1 MLCLEMR
8 KTFQNAAKG
17 NGLVYCGATSD
28 PESLQWLSSLFLF
41 TLEALLHLDATHRS
55 FPWRVVTCL
64 NEQLKEETLACMAEE
79 WALVTEFIDQLSER
93 HELYKKMSWTRY
105 QCYRDCMVKAELL
118 VCFCYTDGSLG
129 VRALPG
135 LLQFYY
141 A

>member
-1 MLCLEMR
+1 M
-8 KTFQNAAKG
+8 
-17 NGLVYCGATSD
+17 
-28 PESLQWLSSLFLF
+28 
-41 TLEALLHLDATHRS
+41 
-55 FPWRVVTCL
+55 